1 MSDEVRK
8 YHEEEAIGN
17 TYDLRVAWRL
27 ARYLRPYWTTV
38 VAALVLT
45 LLTNILL
52 STQPYFTKVAVDDF
66 ITPRQTDGIWLFAL
80 AFFGVFVF
88 RFIFSY
94 VQEVLLNHVGQRV
107 MFDLRTE
114 IFTKLQRQEIAYYD
128 RYPVGRII
136 TRLTS
141 DVDALNELFTS
152 GVIDVLGDLVI
163 IFAIIGMMFWLDWKL
178 ALVSLITVPLLFAC
192 TNWFRKHARNGFDRV
207 RTRNARL
214 NAFLQEY
221 ISGAQTVQLMNA
233 EQKAKRGFH
242 DINDDYRN
250 ANIETIY
257 YYSVFYPLVD
267 FIGAVGIALVIFF
280 FAYESISAMSASGQ
294 ALTVG
299 ILASFIQYSLQLFQP
314 IRDLSG
320 KFNVLQAAIVASH
333 RIFIL
338 LDLEIDIKSPE
349 NPKKT
354 GKALGEIE
362 FRNVWFA
369 YKENEWV
376 LKDVSFKMNIGE
388 SVALVGATGSGKTT
402 VTNLLMRFYDV
413 QKGTILLDG
422 VDVRDWDL
430 HDLRSN
436 FAVVLQDV
444 FLFSGSIEN
453 NIRLGRKSIDA
464 SRIRWAS
471 KEVRADDFISEL
483 DGKYEFEVRERG
495 AGLSVG
501 QKQLIS
507 FARALAFDPTILI
520 LDEATSSIDTETE
533 QLIQKA
539 VERVM
544 NGRTSLVVAH
554 RLSTIQK
561 CDRIMV
567 FHHGELRE
575 SGTHNQLLTARGLPE
590 DRVRGLE
597 LGADDYITKP
607 FDITELAARVR
618 AVLRRTQAA
627 RDLSPLTGLPG
638 NFKITAEI
646 EQAIKE
652 RRDFALVHGDLD
664 NFKAFNDHYGFM
676 RGDEVIRFC
685 GNCLSDAAANLG
697 IEGAFVGHIG
707 GDDFVAMIPP
717 TMAESF
723 CKEVIERFDDG
734 ILDLYD
740 TADALRGYIE
750 VIDRRGERYAFP
762 VVSLSLGVASTDV
775 REIGT
780 QWEASAIAVEMK
792 EFAKKQPGSTYRIDR
807 RTS

>member
-1 MSDEVRK
+1 VSEEAKK
-8 YHEEEAIGN
+8 YHEEDAIGK
-17 TYDLRVAWRL
+17 TYDFRVARRL
-27 ARYLRPYWTTV
+27 ARYLKPYWKT
-38 VAALVLT
+38 VAAALALT
-45 LLTNILL
+45 LLTNILV

-66 ITPRQTDGIWLFAL
+66 ITPKRTDGVWLFAL

-94 VQEVLLNHVGQRV
+94 TQEVLLNHVGQHV

-114 IFTKLQRQEIAYYD
+114 IFTKLQHQEVAYYD
-128 RYPVGRII
+128 RYPVGRIV

-178 ALVSLITVPLLFAC
+178 ALVSLVTVPLLFAC

-233 EQKAKRGFH
+233 EEKARGRFRE
-242 DINDDYRN
+242 INDDYRN

-267 FIGAVGIALVIFF
+267 FIGTVGIALVIAAFG
-280 FAYESISAMSASGQ
+280 YEYLTGFSAAGSALKIG
-294 ALTVG
+294 L
-299 ILASFIQYSLQLFQP
+299 LASFIQYSLQLFQP
-314 IRDLSG
+314 IRDLSD

-338 LDLEIDIKSPE
+338 LDLEIDIKSPAD
-349 NPKKT
+349 PKKT

-388 SVALVGATGSGKTT
+388 SIALVGATGSGKTT

-413 QKGTILLDG
+413 QQGKILLDG

-453 NIRLGRKSIDA
+453 NIRLGRKDINGG
-464 SRIRWAS
+464 RIRWAA
-471 KEVRADDFISEL
+471 KEVRADEFIQEL
-483 DGKYEFEVRERG
+483 NGKYEFEVRERG

-533 QLIQKA
+533 QLIQQA
-539 VERVM
+539 VNRVM
-544 NGRTSLVVAH
+544 DDRTSLVVAH

-575 SGTHNQLLTARGLPE
+575 SGTHNELLTERGLYWRLYQLQYSEEKIHVSEP
-590 DRVRGLE
+590 GLIA
-597 LGADDYITKP
+597 AD
-607 FDITELAARVR
+607 
-618 AVLRRTQAA
+618 
-627 RDLSPLTGLPG
+627 
-638 NFKITAEI
+638 
-646 EQAIKE
+646 
-652 RRDFALVHGDLD
+652 
-664 NFKAFNDHYGFM
+664 
-676 RGDEVIRFC
+676 
-685 GNCLSDAAANLG
+685 
-697 IEGAFVGHIG
+697 
-707 GDDFVAMIPP
+707 
-717 TMAESF
+717 
-723 CKEVIERFDDG
+723 
-734 ILDLYD
+734 
-740 TADALRGYIE
+740 
-750 VIDRRGERYAFP
+750 
-762 VVSLSLGVASTDV
+762 
-775 REIGT
+775 
-780 QWEASAIAVEMK
+780 SAIES
-792 EFAKKQPGSTYRIDR
+792 GI
-807 RTS
+807 